1 MVHVASMLSRVRNHF
16 QGAKFAR
23 MSSGTYCIIRD
34 LGLVKGGK
42 GMRHHEVLITFS
54 PRAFRRWI
62 VTAVREL
69 ASAAKQRW
77 LSLQREPQGFGT
89 DVPTTAMPES
99 TSQPLQFARSP
110 MALSAR
116 RASTT
121 NAARPAT
128 PIADA
133 RPWTLPPKSHS
144 R

>member
-1 MVHVASMLSRVRNHF
+1 MLSRVRNYF

-54 PRAFRRWI
+54 PRALRRWI
-62 VTAVREL
+62 VTAGRDL
-69 ASAAKQRW
+69 ASAVKRRW
-77 LSLQREPQGFGT
+77 LSLQREPQRFGT
-89 DVPTTAMPES
+89 DVPTTAMSES
-99 TSQPLQFARSP
+99 TPQPLQFARSP

-116 RASTT
+116 RAGTT
-121 NAARPAT
+121 NAVLPAT
-128 PIADA
+128 PIADV
-133 RPWTLPPKSHS
+133 RPSTSLRTSHS